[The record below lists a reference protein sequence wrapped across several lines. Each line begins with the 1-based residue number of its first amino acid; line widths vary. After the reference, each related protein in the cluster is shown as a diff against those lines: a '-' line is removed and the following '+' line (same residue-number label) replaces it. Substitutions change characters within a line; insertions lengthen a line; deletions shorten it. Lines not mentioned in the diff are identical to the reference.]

1 MLAMTMIMSTSI
13 TAMLS
18 SKLWIHTTAMAMSM
32 NMTMGRLRNQKR
44 TVMPSYSSTTTIAA
58 MNLMA
63 RRRRLRLSQFKN
75 SLSQSVHYLMR
86 ITTSRT
92 SAATTVKNTRW
103 KTARTI

>member
-1 MLAMTMIMSTSI
+1 MLATTMIMSTSI

-18 SKLWIHTTAMAMSM
+18 SSLRIHTTA
-32 NMTMGRLRNQKR
+32 MTMGRLRNQKR
-44 TVMPSYSSTTTIAA
+44 TAMPSYSSTTTIAA

-63 RRRRLRLSQFKN
+63 WRRRLRLSQFKN

-86 ITTSRT
+86 ITISRT
-92 SAATTVKNTRW
+92 SAANAVKNTRW

>member
-1 MLAMTMIMSTSI
+1 MLATTMIMSTSI

-18 SKLWIHTTAMAMSM
+18 RSLLIHTTAMSMS
-32 NMTMGRLRNQKR
+32 MTMGRLRNQKR
-44 TVMPSYSSTTTIAA
+44 MAMPSYSSTTIIAA

-63 RRRRLRLSQFKN
+63 WRRRLQQFRN

-86 ITTSRT
+86 ITIIRT